1 MPSDKVVADWCFDYV
16 NHAPILWYSK
26 RQNTVE
32 TSTFGS
38 EFVAAGIAVEI
49 VEGLAV

>member
-1 MPSDKVVADWCFDYV
+1 MPV
-16 NHAPILWYSK
+16 NSVPIIWWSK

-38 EFVAAGIAVEI
+38 ENVAFRIATEQI
-49 VEGLAV
+49 ET